1 MDGKMVHKGQQQPWI
16 YIDDVETKRTPSETS
31 RRGMKGMLMVMM
43 DDGLMI
49 GFPFHRPELV
59 DVEQRDWLL
68 FLRATS
74 GEAHSTESEGR
85 ILLTP

>member
-1 MDGKMVHKGQQQPWI
+1 
-16 YIDDVETKRTPSETS
+16 
-31 RRGMKGMLMVMM
+31 MKAMLMVMM
-43 DDGLMI
+43 DDDGLMI
-49 GFPFHRPELV
+49 GFPFHHPELV